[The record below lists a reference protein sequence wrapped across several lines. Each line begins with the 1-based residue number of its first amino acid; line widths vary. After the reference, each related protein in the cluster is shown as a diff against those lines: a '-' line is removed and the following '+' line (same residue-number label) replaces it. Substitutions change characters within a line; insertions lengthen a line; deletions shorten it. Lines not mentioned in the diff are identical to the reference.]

1 MTSPIV
7 RGPWVWSC
15 VPHTADFQ
23 LHGKCEQGVRR
34 EGSPQDPGTA
44 GTASSG
50 PGLWWQV
57 RSHRN
62 VPPSMSYRWL
72 TAQSS
77 TSGKRARPRGV
88 CMNLQGEPAATP
100 GALSECCSTESDSQS
115 PASDHVENPDLFAF
129 AQRPHSPRPDRRPGQ
144 WGHSVCLGMGPRSS
158 PAWGVPCG
166 ASDWASLGGG
176 AGMRREDRGRRA
188 GQDAPRSRG
197 ARAGGGRG
205 STRAGRERGWREEG
219 KLQGRRRERKEGLL
233 CRLPAS
239 PQASLLLRRYRE
251 GSQ

>member
-1 MTSPIV
+1 M
-7 RGPWVWSC
+7 
-15 VPHTADFQ
+15 
-23 LHGKCEQGVRR
+23 RR

-57 RSHRN
+57 QSHRD
-62 VPPSMSYRWL
+62 VLPSMSYRSL

-77 TSGKRARPRGV
+77 TSGKRAHPRGV
-88 CMNLQGEPAATP
+88 CINLQGEPAATP
-100 GALSECCSTESDSQS
+100 SALSECCSTKPSLESCRK
-115 PASDHVENPDLFAF
+115 PDLLVS

-166 ASDWASLGGG
+166 ASDWESLGGA
-176 AGMRREDRGRRA
+176 AGIRREDRGRRA

-197 ARAGGGRG
+197 AHAGGGRERTG
-205 STRAGRERGWREEG
+205 AGRERGWREER

-251 GSQ
+251 GRQ